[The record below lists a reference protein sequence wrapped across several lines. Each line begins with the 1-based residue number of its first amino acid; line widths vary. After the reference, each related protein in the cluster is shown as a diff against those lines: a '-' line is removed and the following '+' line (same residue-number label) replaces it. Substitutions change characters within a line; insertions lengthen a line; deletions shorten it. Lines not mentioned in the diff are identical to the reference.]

1 MDDQTNFLI
10 LALGVVGGLIFYGRF
25 MVQWIVSEIQKKS
38 VMPVAFWYMSAIG
51 SVMLLVY
58 GILSQSLLGTL
69 GQNINVVIYGRNIAH
84 IWRER
89 ETLTPGVS
97 RLLHVTMGV
106 IACIGLIAVANL
118 VIREWNLQAEKPA
131 SESQVAWAWL
141 FVGLVGQGLFAL
153 RFILQWIV
161 TEREKRSVV
170 PNAFW
175 FISFFAA
182 LFQSAAFI
190 QREQWVF
197 AIGMV
202 LTVFIY
208 SRNIWFIYR
217 GPSATP
223 EAE

>member
-1 MDDQTNFLI
+1 MDDQTNYLI
-10 LALGVVGGLIFYGRF
+10 LALGVIGGLIFYGRF
-25 MVQWIVSEIQKKS
+25 LVQWIVSEIQKQS
-38 VMPVAFWYMSAIG
+38 VMPVAFWYMSAVG

-97 RLLHVTMGV
+97 RLLHATMGI
-106 IACIGLIAVANL
+106 IACIGLIAVASL
-118 VIREWNLQAEKPA
+118 VIREWNLQAEKPV
-131 SESQVAWAWL
+131 SDSQVAWAWL
-141 FVGLVGQGLFAL
+141 FVGLIGQALFAL
-153 RFILQWIV
+153 RFILQWFV
-161 TEREKRSVV
+161 TERAKRSIV

-182 LFQSAAFI
+182 LFQCAAFI
-190 QREQWVF
+190 QREEWIF
-197 AIGMV
+197 AAGMI

-208 SRNIWFIYR
+208 GRNIWFIYK
-217 GPSATP
+217 GPPATP